1 MTTNPPPPFAVFH
14 MSKANF
20 VVARLKAGQNPGEAP
35 AFVFETSCRAESVA
49 ERVCRA
55 LTAADQA
62 AKS

>member
-1 MTTNPPPPFAVFH
+1 MTTNTSPPFAVFH
-14 MSKANF
+14 MSKTNF

-35 AFVFETSCRAESVA
+35 AFVFETSCRSESVA

-55 LTAADQA
+55 LTAADRA